1 MEISLDQARKNWS
14 VPSAQEPLPTT
25 TDRSDCDLTYHIKCE
40 NATLKDF
47 KLIQRIVPMIW
58 KCPICLHDISFDRN
72 ELPFASLSEESFNSM
87 MRTDPLYNEFS
98 QCDSGSDHLPEF
110 AHEINTLPKDSSD
123 ESDLALIGLLRT
135 SIHITREI
143 WKLVT

>member
-1 MEISLDQARKNWS
+1 
-14 VPSAQEPLPTT
+14 
-25 TDRSDCDLTYHIKCE
+25 
-40 NATLKDF
+40 
-47 KLIQRIVPMIW
+47 MIW

-98 QCDSGSDHLPEF
+98 QRDSGSHHLPEF

-123 ESDLALIGLLRT
+123 ESDLALTGLLRT

-143 WKLVT
+143 